1 MCSSDLNGIA
11 YVTPI
16 DLDGDNIYDYAYA
29 GDIKG
34 NVWRFNLLSSN
45 SNDWT
50 RQPQKLFTAPAIQ
63 PISTKIIVT
72 RMNGTSGDVI
82 LNFGTGMR
90 KEGYLGGK
98 TTYATGQQSIYGIRD
113 KTALAFSMA
122 PGTTTPQ
129 VDRSRMQ
136 RQVVHDG
143 GKQDQLSN
151 MKVDWNTKLGWYLDL
166 TRPTINGK
174 VEYEQVIYN
183 PAKIGRASCR
193 ERV

>member
-1 MCSSDLNGIA
+1 MCSSDL
-11 YVTPI
+11 
-16 DLDGDNIYDYAYA
+16 
-29 GDIKG
+29 
-34 NVWRFNLLSSN
+34 
-45 SNDWT
+45 
-50 RQPQKLFTAPAIQ
+50 
-63 PISTKIIVT
+63 
-72 RMNGTSGDVI
+72 
-82 LNFGTGMR
+82 
-90 KEGYLGGK
+90 
-98 TTYATGQQSIYGIRD
+98 IRD

-183 PAKIGRASCR
+183 PYLERGKYLIANTFIDGSNPALSCNTIQSSGYSYPLEATSGSGLRGFFDGKFTGSSYRKQLNAVGAPILLRTTDGKLLLLTKDNQGNTNFHEVYLPETPSIRRISWR
-193 ERV
+193 EIF